1 MQLYEYILTGT
12 GHHDNDKVIIAQRYS
27 NNAIYPGV
35 ITKLL
40 NGGSY
45 GKRKFICINFLII
58 PQYRDDLEACVPRL
72 ALATPQHA
80 DARAAS
86 RCAAR

>member
-1 MQLYEYILTGT
+1 MRVRIFFMQLYEYILTGT

-58 PQYRDDLEACVPRL
+58 PQYRAVSRSLR
-72 ALATPQHA
+72 ATPRPRHA
-80 DARAAS
+80 TAR
-86 RCAAR
+86 